1 VPLQWKHRVLTI
13 GKSQGGSFKGQVREG
28 LAGYVTL
35 VVVLASV
42 KQLRKC
48 ASYTVV

>member
-1 VPLQWKHRVLTI
+1 MPLQWKHRVLTI
-13 GKSQGGSFKGQVREG
+13 GKSQGGIFKGQVREG

-35 VVVLASV
+35 EMVLASV
-42 KQLRKC
+42 KQRRKY